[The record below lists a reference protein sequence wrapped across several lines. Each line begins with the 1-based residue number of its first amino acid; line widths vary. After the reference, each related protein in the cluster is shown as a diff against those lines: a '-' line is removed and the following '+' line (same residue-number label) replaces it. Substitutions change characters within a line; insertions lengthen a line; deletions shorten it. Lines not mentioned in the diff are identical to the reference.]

1 MMQLPCSFKHLALCQ
16 FTPSVPVQFVA
27 RGLPYSTPP
36 MRRATTTFPS
46 GALSSSVPDLQRSLT
61 LLCRRHPSIVVWTAG
76 SLNCRRYT

>member
-16 FTPSVPVQFVA
+16 FTPSVPVQPVA

-46 GALSSSVPDLQRSLT
+46 GALSSSVPDLLAHCSVGDIPPMSFGQLGR
-61 LLCRRHPSIVVWTAG
+61 
-76 SLNCRRYT
+76 